1 MGIRNSFGITVD
13 QITGNLWDTENG
25 DDMND
30 EINMVPENFNSGWIE
45 ITGITKNQTLIE
57 SLPKYEDFVYSNPE
71 FVWEKPVC
79 PTGIAFSTSEI
90 FAQTDS
96 VFVGD
101 CNNGNIYRFNLN
113 EDRTGFVFN
122 SSYLQDNTLN
132 TDESNEEI
140 LFGTGFGAITDVEE
154 GPDGFLYI
162 VSLSNGK
169 IYRIIPKDIVQS
181 LPELKGDYL
190 SEFSKIIVYLG
201 IILVISAVAIY
212 LIIRKIIA
220 NRRFSL
226 ENE

>member
-1 MGIRNSFGITVD
+1 
-13 QITGNLWDTENG
+13 
-25 DDMND
+25 
-30 EINMVPENFNSGWIE
+30 
-45 ITGITKNQTLIE
+45 
-57 SLPKYEDFVYSNPE
+57 
-71 FVWEKPVC
+71 
-79 PTGIAFSTSEI
+79 
-90 FAQTDS
+90 

-101 CNNGNIYRFNLN
+101 CNNGNLYRFNLN

-169 IYRIIPKDIVQS
+169 IYRIIPKDMS

-190 SEFSKIIVYLG
+190 SEFSEIIVYLG
-201 IILVISAVAIY
+201 IILVISAVVIY